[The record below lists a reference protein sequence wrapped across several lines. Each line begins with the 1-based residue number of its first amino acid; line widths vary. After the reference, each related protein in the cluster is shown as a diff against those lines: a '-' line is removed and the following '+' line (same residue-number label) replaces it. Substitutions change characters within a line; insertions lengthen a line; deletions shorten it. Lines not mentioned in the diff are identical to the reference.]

1 MKINTRGFWENDT
14 MVGHYNDS
22 VLLEE
27 IRSIIIDGKINS
39 IVDFGCGPGF
49 YLKNIKDI
57 VSHVEGY
64 DGNPNTPILTNGL
77 CGVLDLSKKFN
88 LNRKFDCVISLEVG
102 EHIPKEFESIF
113 LENITRHTDNIII
126 LSWAIKGQDGD
137 GHFNCQNNDYII
149 SEMYKRGF
157 SYDEELSNNVRSK
170 NVVFW
175 FKNTFMVFKK
185 NN

>member
-1 MKINTRGFWENDT
+1 MKINKRGFWENET
-14 MVGHYNDS
+14 IVGHYNDNT
-22 VLLEE
+22 LLKE
-27 IRSIIIDGKINS
+27 IKNILIENKIKS

-57 VSHVEGY
+57 VDYFEGY
-64 DGNPNTPILTNGL
+64 DGNPNTPLLTDGL
-77 CGVLDLSKKFN
+77 CSVLDLSKDFD
-88 LNRKFDCVISLEVG
+88 LNKKFDCVLSLEVG
-102 EHIPKEFESIF
+102 EHIPKDFESIF
-113 LENITRHTDNIII
+113 LDNITKHSSNLVI
-126 LSWAIKGQDGD
+126 LSWAIVGQGGD
-137 GHFNCQNNDYII
+137 GHVNCQNNDYII

-157 SYDEELSNNVRSK
+157 SYDEDLSKNVRSK